1 MKQLADLI
9 QKSDCEAC
17 LKKFSGPKFLE
28 VTKLINSALKK
39 QQAMGEQRSHPR
51 ADNSCDKSTRGGSSS
66 KHGIT
71 TPSQFNSAGKQVL
84 TNKSILHQNQM
95 TTTGG
100 AVSSADSKK

>member
-1 MKQLADLI
+1 
-9 QKSDCEAC
+9 
-17 LKKFSGPKFLE
+17 
-28 VTKLINSALKK
+28 
-39 QQAMGEQRSHPR
+39 MGDARSYPR
-51 ADNSCDKSTRGGSSS
+51 ATADPNSCDKSTRGGSSQ

-84 TNKSILHQNQM
+84 TNKSFHQNQM